1 MSLKL
6 ALGEREWNDSRNFRK
21 SASIDVQP
29 YADFYMETEAI
40 LLDIM
45 MIYLLG
51 RDSRT
56 NILEYSYY
64 HRVVDTRNS
73 LPRNTSVGQQVL
85 ILVK

>member
-6 ALGEREWNDSRNFRK
+6 ALGEREWNESGNFRK
-21 SASIDVQP
+21 SANRRSNLMQI
-29 YADFYMETEAI
+29 FIWKLNAI
-40 LLDIM
+40 LLNIM

-73 LPRNTSVGQQVL
+73 LPRNTSVGQQV
-85 ILVK
+85 

>member
-1 MSLKL
+1 MIHAIFANRRALMSNVMQIFIWKL
-6 ALGEREWNDSRNFRK
+6 N
-21 SASIDVQP
+21 
-29 YADFYMETEAI
+29 AI

-45 MIYLLG
+45 MIHLLG